1 MKQVLFVIAL
11 LIGGCA
17 LTELNAQ
24 TCCAGKAACKS
35 TASVEKGGVGGNG
48 VAVATAQTTGAEKP
62 AIAKNKKACAAAC
75 TPAATSTANGG
86 NCNPA
91 NCDPTNCDPAKCDVT
106 KCDPAKK
113 SKKSI

>member
-1 MKQVLFVIAL
+1 MKKVLFVIAL
-11 LIGGCA
+11 LIGGTA

-24 TCCAGKAACKS
+24 SCCAGKAACKS

-48 VAVATAQTTGAEKP
+48 VAVATTQTTNVEKP
-62 AIAKNKKACAAAC
+62 VMSKKACAAAC
-75 TPAATSTANGG
+75 SAGSASTTKDAAG
-86 NCNPA
+86 NPV